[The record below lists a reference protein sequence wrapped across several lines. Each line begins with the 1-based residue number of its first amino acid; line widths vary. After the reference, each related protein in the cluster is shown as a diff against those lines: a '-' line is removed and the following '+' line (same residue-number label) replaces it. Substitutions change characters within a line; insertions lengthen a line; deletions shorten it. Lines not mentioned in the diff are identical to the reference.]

1 MANANQTSEDCT
13 SCDRLAAERLRTIL
27 RSEPECVKSIDRDRR
42 LLDMNPAGLRMIEV
56 HSLDEV
62 KGADVLDL
70 VIPEFHEIY
79 AKAVERVFA
88 GKTVRQRYQ
97 IRGMKGTLRWM
108 EQTAA
113 PIFADDGSGQVV
125 EMLAVTRDVTEQVE
139 LELELR
145 AALQAAKESNKAKSR
160 FLANT
165 SHEIRTP
172 LNGIVGGIQ
181 ILKSMNLP
189 ESAAEFID
197 IVDSSAG
204 ALLNIVNDILDYSK
218 LGASGIDMK
227 TRNEDVRKTV
237 DSAVALFKPM
247 ALEKGLKFQTEIE
260 VPHPFIGTDHS
271 RARQILNNYLSNAIK
286 FTDTGTVSVRVTQK
300 DLEGG
305 LIETLFEVS
314 DTGIGIP
321 ADMLQTVFEPFFQVE
336 QTHSRHYGG
345 TGLGLAICREL
356 ARHMGGDCG
365 VASKPGEGSTFWL
378 YLHTDV
384 AAEAAPELRTGS

>member
-1 MANANQTSEDCT
+1 MVNSKQETKQSTCVDG
-13 SCDRLAAERLRTIL
+13 LAAERLRTIL

-42 LLDMNPAGLRMIEV
+42 LLEMNPAGLRMIEV
-56 HSLDEV
+56 HNLDEV
-62 KGADVLDL
+62 QGKDVLNI
-70 VIPEFHEIY
+70 VVPEFHEQYIIG
-79 AKAVERVFA
+79 VQRVFS
-88 GKTVRQRYQ
+88 GETVRQRFQ
-97 IRGMKGTLRWM
+97 IKGMMGTLRWM
-108 EQTAA
+108 EQIAA
-113 PIFADDGSGQVV
+113 PIYDTDGSGEVV
-125 EMLAVTRDVTEQVE
+125 EMLAVTRDVTEHVE

-145 AALQAAKESNKAKSR
+145 AALQTAKESNKAKSR

-181 ILKSMNLP
+181 ILQGMNLP
-189 ESAAEFID
+189 EAAAEFVD
-197 IVDSSAG
+197 IINSSAG

-227 TRNEDVRKTV
+227 TRFENVRQTV
-237 DSAVALFKPM
+237 DSAVALFRPM
-247 ALEKGLKFQTEIE
+247 ALEKGLQFQTEIE

-286 FTDTGTVSVRVTQK
+286 FTDTGTVTIRVTQK
-300 DLEGG
+300 DVGGG
-305 LIETLFEVS
+305 LVETLFEVS

-356 ARHMGGDCG
+356 ARRLGGDCG